1 MQQPRFWRQRK
12 TKVGCDMMRNFAC
25 LAVRA
30 DSEFY
35 ADGVHLS
42 TAGME
47 MFCKVLQNMVKV
59 RPCRC
64 MHMSITLNSRRLFQ
78 GKDLVIS
85 DSTLC
90 VVDKARCNMPKTQ
103 KNKQTENGC
112 QERPARG
119 GDAGSL
125 AESLLG
131 VTVRPAWGKGFGWGG
146 FARHL
151 WKQLPKKAHMAE
163 TASP

>member
-47 MFCKVLQNMVKV
+47 MFCKVLQDMVKV

-64 MHMSITLNSRRLFQ
+64 VHMSITLNSHRLFQ

-103 KNKQTENGC
+103 KKNKLRMDVRSGR
-112 QERPARG
+112 QEAAMRAPWP
-119 GDAGSL
+119 SPCS
-125 AESLLG
+125 ESRSG
-131 VTVRPAWGKGFGWGG
+131 
-146 FARHL
+146 
-151 WKQLPKKAHMAE
+151 
-163 TASP
+163 